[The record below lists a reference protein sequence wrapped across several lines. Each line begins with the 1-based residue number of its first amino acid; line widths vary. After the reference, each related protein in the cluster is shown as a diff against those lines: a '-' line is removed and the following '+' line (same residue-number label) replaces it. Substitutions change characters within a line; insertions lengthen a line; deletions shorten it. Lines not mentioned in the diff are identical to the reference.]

1 MTGPTRSLSLAPG
14 SCMARKPAELSFEI
28 AAAIPLAAADRPRPR
43 RCGAIGPGDT
53 VLVAGATG
61 GVGSIAV
68 QLAAQRGA
76 TVIATAKAGPDD
88 AFVRSLGA
96 AEVIDYGAMDC
107 ADAVRARFPDGVTAL
122 IDMVNRDAA
131 FERLTELVRPGGRVA
146 TTQVVADVEAL
157 AARDVR
163 ATNVMGAPTPDKLTA
178 LAEQVAAGALRIEI
192 QRTFPLADVAGALA
206 AFQAGTRGKIVLVI

>member
-1 MTGPTRSLSLAPG
+1 MV
-14 SCMARKPAELSFEI
+14 
-28 AAAIPLAAADRPRPR
+28 
-43 RCGAIGPGDT
+43 IGPGDT

-88 AFVRSLGA
+88 AFVAGPRRDRGHRLWG
-96 AEVIDYGAMDC
+96 
-107 ADAVRARFPDGVTAL
+107 DGLRRRGPSTVPGWVTAL
-122 IDMVNRDAA
+122 IDTVNRDAA

-163 ATNVMGAPTPDKLTA
+163 ATNVMGAPTADKLTA

-192 QRTFPLADVAGALA
+192 QRTFPLAEAAAALA
-206 AFQAGTRGKIVLVI
+206 ALQAGTRGKVVLVI